1 MGGVVSAVAQPI
13 LNTVEKVPIVGN
25 IVSGLTK
32 GITSNYQTNPANV
45 QQAVNTDQTSQ
56 AYQQIQDALNQ
67 QRLLASK
74 LSGQGGLQ
82 TQNNTLA
89 QQQELA
95 NQIKSGV
102 INPNQ
107 AALEAELAKNAVNPN
122 ADQELLAKQL
132 LAESQ
137 GQGPNPAQDQ
147 YKQNIDANTAA
158 AAGTIASQ
166 KGISPAL
173 AAELIARQQG
183 GANQNAAANA
193 AALQAQQQLN
203 AQNQLQTQQGLQQ
216 TTQAQKVAQLQN
228 QQALQQQQ
236 QLQSQQQ
243 LQNQQNSIQ
252 GIAQNQIGG
261 EQNAVNAISGTALQN
276 QNSLLGGIGQ
286 FNTTNTNAINE
297 ANRTNAGV
305 AAQNTATQGGLI
317 GGLLNSAGGIAT
329 QALKNSGSA
338 PSTSPSAAAVLA
350 GAEGG
355 LVKKDAIISPNGKN
369 KKIVIPDH
377 FKHIS
382 MIYHGPEL
390 MAEGGQ
396 IDQDYEDSPNTYLK
410 PEWNSDQKKFA
421 KKISEQFAKGG
432 EACYQEGAMVP
443 GTPKVNHNSYS
454 NDVVSAK
461 LSPGEIVVPLDV
473 MNSKDPA
480 EGAKRFVQALLDK
493 KANSG
498 DKDREAFHAALKTAI
513 SQRKSK

>member
-32 GITSNYQTNPANV
+32 GITSNYQANPANV

-89 QQQELA
+89 QQQQLA
-95 NQIKSGV
+95 DQIKSGI

-107 AALEAELAKNAVNPN
+107 ATLEAELAKNATNPN
-122 ADQELLAKQL
+122 AEQDFLAKQL

-147 YKQNIDANTAA
+147 YRQNIDANTAA

-193 AALQAQQQLN
+193 ATLQAQQQLN

-276 QNSLLGGIGQ
+276 QNNLLGGIGQ
-286 FNTTNTNAINE
+286 FNTTNTNAITD
-297 ANRTNAGV
+297 ANKINAGV

-329 QALKNSGSA
+329 QALKNSG
-338 PSTSPSAAAVLA
+338 PAAAA
-350 GAEGG
+350 AEGG
-355 LVKKDAIISPNGKN
+355 LVKKDSIISPEGKS
-369 KKIVIPDH
+369 KKVPIPDH
-377 FKHIS
+377 LKHIS
-382 MIYHGPEL
+382 LIYHGPEL

-396 IDQDYEDSPNTYLK
+396 VDQDYEDSPNTYLK
-410 PEWNSDQKKFA
+410 PEWNSEQKKFA
-421 KKISEQFAKGG
+421 KKISEQFANGG
-432 EACYQEGAMVP
+432 ETCYQEGAMVP

-498 DKDREAFHAALKTAI
+498 DKDKEAFHAALKTAI